1 MRPFDIARLRLAAQQ
16 IAGTMLRTP
25 EGIVARL
32 GAMQA
37 QDLPM
42 ALWAVGVRL
51 PRSTGETIR
60 AAVDRGA
67 IIRTHLLRPTWHF
80 AAAPD
85 IRWMLALSSPQI
97 RTAVKTRHRQ
107 LGLTPSILRAG
118 FAVMERAL
126 RGGIHLTR
134 EEMIAALGRAKIA
147 TAGGRASHLF
157 LCAEA
162 EGLLCSGSMK
172 DGRPTFALLEERV
185 PPAPAL
191 SREVALAKLAT
202 RYFTG
207 HGPATLRDFVWWSGL
222 PVGQARQALASV
234 QRDLRPLNIESETY
248 WLSRDLSVP
257 EAASSSAYLLP
268 AFDELLIGYKDRR
281 ASLPPE
287 SHRKAVS
294 NNGVFRPIVVVNGRV
309 IGTWRKAAR
318 SAEAAPALFGRPD
331 GRTRALLDEAAARY
345 GRFLAR

>member
-1 MRPFDIARLRLAAQQ
+1 LRFFDIARLRLAAQQ
-16 IAGTMLRTP
+16 IAGTGLRTA
-25 EGIVARL
+25 EGVVAHL

-42 ALWAVGVRL
+42 AFWAVGVRL
-51 PRSTGETIR
+51 PRSTVETVT
-60 AAVDRGA
+60 AAIDGGA
-67 IIRTHLLRPTWHF
+67 IIRMHLLRPTWHF

-85 IRWMLALSSPQI
+85 VRWMLALSSPQI

-118 FAVMERAL
+118 FAAMERAL

-172 DGRPTFALLEERV
+172 GGQPTFALLEERV

-191 SREVALAKLAT
+191 PREEALAKLAT

-207 HGPATLRDFVWWSGL
+207 HGPATLEDFIWWSRL
-222 PVGQARQALASV
+222 PVGQARRALASV
-234 QRDLRPLNIESETY
+234 QRDLRPLNAASGSY
-248 WLSRDLSVP
+248 WLSKDLSAP
-257 EAASSSAYLLP
+257 RAASGSAFLLP

-287 SHRKAVS
+287 GHRKAVS

-309 IGTWRKAAR
+309 IGTWKKAAR
-318 SAEAAPALFGRPD
+318 SAGATPAFFGRPD

-345 GRFLAR
+345 ARFIAP